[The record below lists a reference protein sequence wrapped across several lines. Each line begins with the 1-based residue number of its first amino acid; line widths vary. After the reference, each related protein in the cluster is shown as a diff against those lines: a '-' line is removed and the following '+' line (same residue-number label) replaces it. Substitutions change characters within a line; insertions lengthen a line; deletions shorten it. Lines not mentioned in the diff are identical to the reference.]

1 MNKMTRPTLAI
12 AVCLLAAALSSGAA
26 RAAEV
31 TLYLMEVPP
40 LTINEPGRKGIA
52 GDLALAAIK
61 RAGYTAK
68 IVVVPSIRAM
78 ALIQSSIMRD
88 VLIIPLARQK
98 EREPNYTW
106 IAPIVRVNRTFFSLG
121 HKVASFDEA
130 RSVFRMV
137 GVARGT
143 AGVNILR
150 EQGFSERQIYEINDN
165 DAGVRMLMARRF
177 DAWYGPTLQ
186 FRAWLREADPLHQVQ
201 AGAPLGSTFNY
212 MACSKICDA
221 AMVERLAEAVDKLT
235 RDGTAKAIE
244 ARYSRSN

>member
-1 MNKMTRPTLAI
+1 MNKMTRLPLAI
-12 AVCLLAAALSSGAA
+12 VACLLAAALPGGAA

-61 RAGYTAK
+61 RAGYTAR
-68 IVVVPSIRAM
+68 IVVVPSVRAM
-78 ALIQSSIMRD
+78 ALVRSSLMRD

-98 EREPNYTW
+98 EREANYTW
-106 IAPIVRVNRTFFSLG
+106 IAPIARVNRTFFSLDN
-121 HKVASFDEA
+121 KVASFDEA
-130 RSVFRMV
+130 RSVFHLV

-150 EQGFSERQIYEINDN
+150 EQGFAERQIYEINDN
-165 DAGVRMLMARRF
+165 EAGARMLMAHRF

-186 FRAWLREADPLHQVQ
+186 FREWLRESDPPHRVL

-212 MACSKICDA
+212 MACSRICDA
-221 AMVERLAEAVDKLT
+221 AMVARLADAVDKLM